1 VSAAHVSAYRERRL
15 KIDAELRQ
23 RGPSDDVV
31 AMVWSD
37 GVVTVQRRRPGVDPK
52 PTRQGC
58 APVIVYLGGIP
69 SVVAEHLLP
78 ARKAASPVR
87 RAASP
92 VRRAA

>member
-1 VSAAHVSAYRERRL
+1 MSAAHVDAYRERRL
-15 KIDAELRQ
+15 KIDAELRT

-52 PTRQGC
+52 PARQGC
-58 APVIVYLGGIP
+58 APVIVYRDGLP
-69 SVVAEHLLP
+69 RLVAEHLLP
-78 ARKAASPVR
+78 AR